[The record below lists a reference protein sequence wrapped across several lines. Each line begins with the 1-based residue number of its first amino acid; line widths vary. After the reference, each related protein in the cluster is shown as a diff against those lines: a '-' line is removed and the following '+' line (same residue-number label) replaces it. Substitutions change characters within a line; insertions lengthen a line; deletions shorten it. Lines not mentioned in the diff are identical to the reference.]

1 MTANPE
7 DRREALVKAAKIA
20 HVSPGLDYDEA
31 AVAADAGAALLL
43 DFMRRNGDFA
53 LGLLQTASYILSGKR
68 SDDSDTLWAVNSLTN
83 RAIMLA
89 PGNPDVLRRAFT
101 IFQRMLPDCNSSR
114 NDIII
119 TDTNWEILPQPDLLD

>member
-20 HVSPGLDYDEA
+20 HVRPGLGYDEA

-43 DFMRRNGDFA
+43 DFMRCNGDFA
-53 LGLLQTASYILSGKR
+53 LGLLQAASYILSGER
-68 SDDSDTLWAVNSLTN
+68 SDDSDTLWEVNSLTN

-119 TDTNWEILPQPDLLD
+119 TDTNWETLPQPDLLD